1 MPFVCSL
8 RCCAEQSYVRFG
20 SKADDLCM
28 IDARLLQSTQ
38 RTNAKASFN
47 VCVGPEAGSVR
58 YACALSV
65 PFICVRFGSFQF
77 GRTKWH
83 V

>member
-1 MPFVCSL
+1 MHDRITTASVHS
-8 RCCAEQSYVRFG
+8 
-20 SKADDLCM
+20 ADE
-28 IDARLLQSTQ
+28 R
-38 RTNAKASFN
+38 KASFN